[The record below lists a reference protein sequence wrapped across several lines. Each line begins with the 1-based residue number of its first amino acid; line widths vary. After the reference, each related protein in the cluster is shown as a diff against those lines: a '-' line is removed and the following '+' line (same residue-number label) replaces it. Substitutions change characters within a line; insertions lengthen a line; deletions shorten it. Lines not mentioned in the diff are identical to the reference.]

1 MESPSATMEEG
12 ASDPRKSPD
21 VSAAEKEGERQHG
34 TEEAA
39 SNSPARSAGS
49 ASPVADYVSLR
60 NV

>member
-1 MESPSATMEEG
+1 MEEG
-12 ASDPRKSPD
+12 AADPRKSPD